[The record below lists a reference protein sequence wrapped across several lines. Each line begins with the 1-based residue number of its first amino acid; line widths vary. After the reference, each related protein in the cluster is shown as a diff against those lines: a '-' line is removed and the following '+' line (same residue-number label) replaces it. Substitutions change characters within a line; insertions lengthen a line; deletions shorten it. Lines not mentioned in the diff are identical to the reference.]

1 MKDILEYIVK
11 ELVNIKDK
19 VSITEEKDGNFIR
32 YTVVVDKEDFGKVIG
47 HEGKIAKSIR
57 SIMGAIATMR
67 EVKVF
72 IDIRW
77 EITLE

>member
-1 MKDILEYIVK
+1 MKDVLEYIVK
-11 ELVNIKDK
+11 ELVNKKDK

-32 YTVVVDKEDFGKVIG
+32 YTVVVDKDDFGKVIG

-67 EVKVF
+67 EVKVV

-77 EITLE
+77 ETT

>member
-11 ELVNIKDK
+11 ELVNKKDK

-32 YTVVVDKEDFGKVIG
+32 YTVEVDKDDFGKVIG

-57 SIMGAIATMR
+57 SIMGAIATMK
-67 EVKVF
+67 EVKVV

-77 EITLE
+77 ENTLE

>member
-1 MKDILEYIVK
+1 MKDVLEYIVK
-11 ELVNIKDK
+11 ELVSKKDK

-32 YTVVVDKEDFGKVIG
+32 YTVVVDKDDFGKVIG

-67 EVKVF
+67 EVKVV

-77 EITLE
+77 RTT

>member
-11 ELVNIKDK
+11 ELVNKKDK

-67 EVKVF
+67 EVKVV
-72 IDIRW
+72 IDIR
-77 EITLE
+77 

>member
-1 MKDILEYIVK
+1 MKDVLEYIVK
-11 ELVNIKDK
+11 ELVNKKDK

-32 YTVVVDKEDFGKVIG
+32 YTVVVDKDDFGKVIG

-67 EVKVF
+67 EVTVV

-77 EITLE
+77 ETT